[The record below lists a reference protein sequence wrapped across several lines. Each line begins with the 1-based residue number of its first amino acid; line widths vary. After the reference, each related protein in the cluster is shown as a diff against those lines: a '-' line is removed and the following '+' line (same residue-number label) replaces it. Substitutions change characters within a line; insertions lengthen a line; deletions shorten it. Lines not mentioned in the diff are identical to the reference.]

1 MAYNTHDVRFLF
13 SCFRKGVSFKKTLV
27 IGRSLVWVSPREL
40 CEAAGEFGIDLSIP
54 AAEEILKKKNG
65 YCEPLFELLG
75 AEEIQSMDVS
85 AYEGAGLIH
94 DLNQPLP
101 GSIRERFTAVV
112 DGGSLEH
119 VFNIVEAFKSCMELT
134 AEGGSFISLAPANN
148 FLGHG
153 FHQPSPEFFFSALG
167 PENGFK
173 VRRVLMHENRK
184 NAPVFEVM
192 DPREFGG
199 RVTLCNRLPV
209 FIKAWAV
216 REKVKPLFEI
226 FPQQPDWEDLWQKKA
241 NGSGTPSLKAKTRD
255 FVRKILPGLLSEY
268 QRIRIEGS
276 QETGFKPGCYKET
289 TY

>member
-13 SCFRKGVSFKKTLV
+13 SCYRRGVSFKKTLV
-27 IGRSLVWVSPREL
+27 IGRSLVWVSTGEL
-40 CEAAGEFGIDLSIP
+40 CGAAREFGIDLSTS
-54 AAEEILKKKNG
+54 AAKEILQSRNG
-65 YCEPLFELLG
+65 YCEPLFQLLG
-75 AEEIQSMDVS
+75 AEEVQAMDVS
-85 AYEGAGLIH
+85 DYEQAGLIH
-94 DLNQPLP
+94 DLNQPIPDFLR
-101 GSIRERFTAVV
+101 GQFTAVV

-119 VFNIVEAFKSCMELT
+119 VFNIVQAFKNCMELT
-134 AEGGSFISLAPANN
+134 GEGGSLISLAPANN

-153 FHQPSPEFFFSALG
+153 FHQLSPEFLFAALS

-173 VRRVLMHENRK
+173 MGRVLVHENKK

-216 REKVKPLFEI
+216 REKAKTVFETY
-226 FPQQPDWEDLWQKKA
+226 PQQPDWKDYWDNKP
-241 NGSGTPSLKAKTRD
+241 GGPRDDSLKAKARN
-255 FVRKILPGLLSEY
+255 FLQKIAPGLLADY

-276 QETGFKPGCYKET
+276 QESGFKPGCYKKT